1 MRVMLGFVPHP
12 SLACYRTDVNS
23 KFMSQ
28 NMNDKDSSEEKSVSQ
43 ETKASNRRKR
53 TVRTYPACAFEEA
66 ADFSKKIFDFGSGQP
81 VRRLSLF
88 DGLGKSPDSGASRQ
102 LIINSNKYGLTEG
115 SYSSEYIKLTS
126 DGIRAV
132 DEEMSAIER
141 TKARINLAIENIE
154 PFQKLYERF
163 KGNKLPAKTALVD
176 AAIETGLEKDS
187 ADEAVDTFILNLR
200 FVGLLQML
208 SGAERIV
215 TTEHLIDGLQSDLRT
230 SKISEHTGIGVKN
243 SSPLITTE
251 QARFE
256 TVCFYVTPIG
266 EDGSEHRKHSDL
278 FLSSLVE
285 PAIEQFQMKV
295 IRADAIDKLGT
306 ITRQIIEYLI
316 KSRLVIADLSFH
328 NPNVFYELAIRH
340 AARLPV
346 VQIIRSADRIPFD
359 LSQTRTIKIDT
370 TDIYSLVPRLEI
382 YKSEIANQVRRALDD
397 PDSVDNPISVFYPNF
412 KLSTSN

>member
-1 MRVMLGFVPHP
+1 
-12 SLACYRTDVNS
+12 
-23 KFMSQ
+23 
-28 NMNDKDSSEEKSVSQ
+28 MNNKDSIEEKSVSQ
-43 ETKASNRRKR
+43 ETKASNKRKR

-126 DGIRAV
+126 AGIRAV
-132 DEEMSAIER
+132 DEEISPIER
-141 TKARINLAIENIE
+141 TKARVNLAIENIE

-176 AAIETGLEKDS
+176 AAIETGLEKNS

-215 TTEHLIDGLQSDLRT
+215 TIEHLIDQLQTDLQT
-230 SKISEHTGIGVKN
+230 SKTSENTGNLALEFKH

-295 IRADAIDKLGT
+295 IRADAIDKPGT